1 MAAVLPALVP
11 CSPQRWRCAVVVRL
25 RVSTPHSSLCGA
37 CKQLTISVRL
47 SVPLSENSR
56 RSAFTAV
63 RAGVQHHQPDVV
75 HRDSQRLRMPARGNG
90 GAVTVTAA
98 GGNHRH
104 KRSKRLDPG
113 TVTVTID
120 KQSQQR
126 RKDVRPDCCPVLISQ
141 VAPSGC
147 PSLCPP
153 LCSLIHSGCACPG
166 GGIRKG
172 WRAWQARQATGSQSS
187 DIGEGGALSK
197 NAAAYRAGGAISRGA
212 WHRQRPDGAAAR
224 SGFCRLIASACFR
237 GRVLMSLCAAAQCRL
252 WSTHKLEPFERTI

>member
-1 MAAVLPALVP
+1 MAWLRFCLP

-25 RVSTPHSSLCGA
+25 RVTSSTPHCAAPASNSV
-37 CKQLTISVRL
+37 SVRL
-47 SVPLSENSR
+47 SVLCPRSRDAPPSR
-56 RSAFTAV
+56 RFGLACNTTSRT
-63 RAGVQHHQPDVV
+63 DVV
-75 HRDSQRLRMPARGNG
+75 HRDSQRLLMPARGNG

-104 KRSKRLDPG
+104 KRSKRLESG

-126 RKDVRPDCCPVLISQ
+126 RKDVRSNCCPVLVSR

-147 PSLCPP
+147 SSLCPP

-166 GGIRKG
+166 GSIRKG

-224 SGFCRLIASACFR
+224 SVCCRLIASACCR
-237 GRVLMSLCAAAQCRL
+237 ERVLMSPCAAAQCRL

>member
-1 MAAVLPALVP
+1 MAWLRFCLP
-11 CSPQRWRCAVVVRL
+11 CSPQRLRCAVVVRL
-25 RVSTPHSSLCGA
+25 RVTSSTPHCAAPASNSV
-37 CKQLTISVRL
+37 SVRL
-47 SVPLSENSR
+47 SVLCPRSRDAPPSR
-56 RSAFTAV
+56 RFGLACNTTSRT
-63 RAGVQHHQPDVV
+63 DVV

-153 LCSLIHSGCACPG
+153 LCSLSSTVAARDQAAASG
-166 GGIRKG
+166 
-172 WRAWQARQATGSQSS
+172 RAGAHGRRGKRQARKAQTSEKAEHSPKTQQLIELAERLAEERG
-187 DIGEGGALSK
+187 IGNDQTVRL
-197 NAAAYRAGGAISRGA
+197 
-212 WHRQRPDGAAAR
+212 PDPVFVG
-224 SGFCRLIASACFR
+224 
-237 GRVLMSLCAAAQCRL
+237 
-252 WSTHKLEPFERTI
+252 

>member
-1 MAAVLPALVP
+1 MDAVLPALVP

-153 LCSLIHSGCACPG
+153 LCSLSSTVAARDQAAASG
-166 GGIRKG
+166 
-172 WRAWQARQATGSQSS
+172 RAGAHGRRGKRQARKAQTSEKAEHSPKTQQLIELAERLAEERG
-187 DIGEGGALSK
+187 IGNDQTVRL
-197 NAAAYRAGGAISRGA
+197 
-212 WHRQRPDGAAAR
+212 PDPVFVG
-224 SGFCRLIASACFR
+224 
-237 GRVLMSLCAAAQCRL
+237 
-252 WSTHKLEPFERTI
+252 